1 MPVQLPLS
9 NVNKEAKNSLTLQI
23 APSRYNFSSSDIFN
37 YCLSVEYISQD
48 EDRCHLREAFV

>member
-37 YCLSVEYISQD
+37 YISQD
-48 EDRCHLREAFV
+48 EDRCHLREEFV

>member
-1 MPVQLPLS
+1 MPEQLPLS

-37 YCLSVEYISQD
+37 YCLSVEYIYHKT
-48 EDRCHLREAFV
+48 RIGAT